1 MIAEKDLKQII
12 EQVLKEMGT
21 SEVIDTKAI
30 SALVNLKD
38 EKACTTCQ
46 VDATSDEALF
56 DITAAR
62 IQDELNVPEPFN
74 REEYMKY
81 KQKTPARV
89 GVFRAGPRY
98 KTNTMLRFRADHA
111 VAMDAVF
118 NTVSEEFLDEMNLF
132 TVQTEITDKD
142 HYLTRPDLGRVI
154 NAEGI
159 QRIKEKCKKKPRVQV
174 YVSDGLSSTAIE
186 ANVADTLPALI
197 QGLEGHKI
205 EVGTPFFVK
214 YGRVAAMDH
223 ISELVEAEVS
233 VVLIGERP
241 GLATGESMSC
251 YITYGAYVGIPEAK
265 RTVVSN
271 IHKNGTPAAEAGAHI
286 AEIVKK
292 VLEAKVSGVELKL

>member
-1 MIAEKDLKQII
+1 MIAEKDLKNII

-21 SEVIDTKAI
+21 TAVTADDVKSVLAKAPQT
-30 SALVNLKD
+30 
-38 EKACTTCQ
+38 ECTTCA
-46 VDATSDEALF
+46 DDIKDEDLV
-56 DITAAR
+56 DITANR
-62 IQDELNVPEPFN
+62 IQDELFVPNPVN

-89 GVFRAGPRY
+89 GVFRTGPRY
-98 KTNTMLRFRADHA
+98 KTNTLLRFRADHA

-118 NTVSEEFLDEMNLF
+118 NMVSEDFLKEMDLF
-132 TVQTEITDKD
+132 SVQTEIENKD
-142 HYLTRPDLGRVI
+142 HYLTRPDLGKII
-154 NAEGI
+154 NEEGVAL
-159 QRIKEKCKKKPRVQV
+159 IKEKCKKKPRVQI

-197 QGLEGHKI
+197 QGLKSHNI

-214 YGRVAAMDH
+214 YGRVGAMDH
-223 ISELVEAEVS
+223 ISELVEAEAT

-292 VLEAKVSGVELKL
+292 VLDAKLSGVELKL